1 MGSSHPNF
9 IGTSSR
15 HDGKKFPGCLKEN
28 ARPSLS
34 IALVFF
40 YFGNGGVMKTQ
51 FVFFVIDFM
60 LVSAYL
66 LVLIRQNMRKIFAKV
81 GNH

>member
-1 MGSSHPNF
+1 MGSSRPNF

-15 HDGKKFPGCLKEN
+15 HDGKKFPGCLIEN

-40 YFGNGGVMKTQ
+40 YFEME
-51 FVFFVIDFM
+51 
-60 LVSAYL
+60 
-66 LVLIRQNMRKIFAKV
+66 VL
-81 GNH
+81 